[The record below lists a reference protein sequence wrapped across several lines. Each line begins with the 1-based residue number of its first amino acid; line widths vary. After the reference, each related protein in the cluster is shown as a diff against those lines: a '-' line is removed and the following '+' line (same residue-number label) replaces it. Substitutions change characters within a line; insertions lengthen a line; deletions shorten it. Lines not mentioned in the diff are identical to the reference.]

1 MNRKYKALLAADM
14 DFTLLS
20 PGKDIPEGNK
30 EAIRALKDSSV
41 AFTIATGRSSF
52 LVGKFAED
60 LGIDV
65 PIMTSN
71 GGSLFDASARKQFAS
86 QDFEEAK
93 IRKLLRFLMT
103 RSADATLYSDEGIF
117 FTPASTRRGFVISYN
132 TGLEPEK
139 QSPMIEIGMDF
150 LEKDSLPKFNKIL
163 LISADEEV
171 TGVLSADP
179 ELEVISS
186 APNLFDVMKRGVTKG
201 NALLSLAGYL
211 GIPAENTFA
220 IGDSDNDI
228 SMIESARYGIAMGN
242 ATEGVKAAASY
253 ITANYDSL
261 GFAKAVYE
269 YVIPLVDSFS

>member
-1 MNRKYKALLAADM
+1 MDRKYKALLAADM

-71 GGSLFDASARKQFAS
+71 GASLFDARSRRQFDS
-86 QDFEEAK
+86 MDFEESK
-93 IRKLLRFLMT
+93 IRELLRFLMI

-117 FTPASTRRGFVISYN
+117 FTPGSTRRSFVNSYN
-132 TGLEPEK
+132 EGLEPEK
-139 QSPMIEIGMDF
+139 KSPMIDIDMDF
-150 LEKDSLPKFNKIL
+150 LEKEKLPNFNKIL
-163 LISADEEV
+163 LISADEEL
-171 TGVLSADP
+171 TGFLSADP

-186 APNLFDVMKRGVTKG
+186 APNLFDVMRKGATKG
-201 NALLSLAGYL
+201 NALLSLADYL
-211 GIPAENTFA
+211 GIPRDNTFA

-269 YVIPLVDSFS
+269 YVIPLVGSLS